1 MRLVVCAI
9 VAGVVVASA
18 SAQQLMRISGGSE
31 ESASIPAGLPSSV
44 TNAYAQQL
52 YAAGYRSVVEVNEPH
67 ADWCTRA
74 VRTVVLTNDVYHVE
88 WIECPVPMPLDRAKL
103 CSTILSLPDGTN
115 LLAAAMSVPAVA
127 DWFVSDPVYV
137 RGSELAL
144 AMQQLLGLNQSAL
157 ENLLHPSGTPVAE
170 PSQPAGEEVFSTSD

>member
-1 MRLVVCAI
+1 MKHFALVLVLL
-9 VAGVVVASA
+9 VSVA
-18 SAQQLMRISGGSE
+18 SAQQLLRISGGVE
-31 ESASIPAGLPSSV
+31 ETASIPAGLPSSV

-52 YAAGYRSVVEVNEPH
+52 YAAGYRPIVEVNEPH

-74 VRTVVLTNDVYHVE
+74 VRTVNLTNGVYRVE
-88 WIECPVPMPLDRAKL
+88 WIECPVPVPLDRVKL
-103 CSTILSLPDGTN
+103 TTAMLGLPDGTN
-115 LLAAAMSVPAVA
+115 LLASAMSVPSVA
-127 DWFVSDPVYV
+127 EWFVSDPVYV

-144 AMQQLLGLNQSAL
+144 AMQQLLGLDQAAL